1 MLVCYLKSLMVRYM
15 NEAELIEIIKREI
28 AKHYLLTEKSSD
40 IYILGNDSIIK
51 EELEKKFKISSESEK
66 VIVTDLDIND
76 LVNLSQGSYGT
87 DRSKELLNILLE
99 GKEIFLIEEGIYW
112 RKFKSIPVELEK
124 KYLEY
129 EEQLK
134 KYGMKIVRKLELLD
148 ELESKKKYYL
158 GNVLDVKQLKLN
170 VDSLEKKIIVSSK
183 TKITELAKEYASI
196 NNIEIIKR

>member
-15 NEAELIEIIKREI
+15 DEAKLIEIIKREI

-76 LVNLSQGSYGT
+76 LVDLSQGSYGT
-87 DRSKELLNILLE
+87 DKSKELLNILLE